1 MKSTAFLFIGALIL
15 ATTAAAQVEVVSENY
30 FPSNL
35 EFQELQKL
43 VSEEVFENPSRLLK
57 VEGRNLISSIGF
69 DKYRRRIYSNKN
81 TASLSI
87 EVITFQDSRAAFSIL
102 TLFRKSDLQN
112 GPPGDKASSTLD
124 SICFAHGRELVRIQ
138 GHGFAQDFLARV
150 AISVSNRI
158 GPIHPKVPSLVSHL
172 PELGY
177 EATSLRF
184 FSGLGTY
191 DAYYKNIIGPYLK
204 LDSDLEIA
212 QASYR
217 LENQT
222 GFLWLLSFP
231 TTAAAE
237 EYFAAPVIFKSI
249 NNNGNSLFTKRAG
262 PLIAILKGDFDP
274 TSANKIL
281 GSLKYSYSI
290 RWVYDKRNQSKTIW
304 GIPTRILETVVD
316 SLLFAALLCVV
327 SFVVGFGFAVLRFI
341 LRRRAN
347 QKSIQQTEQD
357 EIIQLRLR

>member
-35 EFQELQKL
+35 EFKELQKL

-57 VEGRNLISSIGF
+57 VEGGNLISSIGF
-69 DKYRRRIYSNKN
+69 EKFRRRVYSNKN
-81 TASLSI
+81 TSSISI
-87 EVITFQDSRAAFSIL
+87 EVITFQDSHAAFSAL
-102 TLFRKSDLQN
+102 TLLRKSDLQN
-112 GPPGDKASSTLD
+112 GPPGDKASSMPN
-124 SICFAHGRELVRIQ
+124 SICFAQGRILVRIQ
-138 GHGFAQDFLARV
+138 GQGIAQDLLAR
-150 AISVSNRI
+150 AANSVSNRI
-158 GPIHPKVPSLVSHL
+158 GPVHPKVPSLVSHL

-177 EATSLRF
+177 ESASLRF
-184 FSGLGTY
+184 FSGLKAY
-191 DAYYKNIIGPYLK
+191 DAYCKNIIGPYLK

-212 QASYR
+212 QAIYQ
-217 LENQT
+217 LEKQT

-237 EYFAAPVIFKSI
+237 EYIADPVIFKSI
-249 NNNGNSLFTKRAG
+249 NRKANSLYTKRAG
-262 PLIAILKGDFDP
+262 PLIAILSGDFDS
-274 TSANKIL
+274 TSADKIL